1 MYPLAETLSYGP
13 YELKAYIPNFPK
25 HRWESQ
31 KSLKLWVLHP
41 SKVRWSRFVSLKNA
55 VFSELFWRK
64 SFFDPLQPS
73 IPPPM
78 IYINGKLCM
87 SAFRTYPNNRIF
99 LNQQAIRILLTVG
112 DRNVPMY
119 WDLVVIKVR
128 SVDKN
133 CLHME
138 ICQPNKNCLFWSH
151 LVKNVTKLRQST
163 ILSCSLTLGDKWSRN
178 RLEVSGQKRP
188 ALKAS
193 QATLIYF
200 SWSHLVKNMTKCR
213 KAMIPWWISETDWK
227 MVMQQKCSQLT
238 KIAPL

>member
-1 MYPLAETLSYGP
+1 
-13 YELKAYIPNFPK
+13 
-25 HRWESQ
+25 
-31 KSLKLWVLHP
+31 
-41 SKVRWSRFVSLKNA
+41 
-55 VFSELFWRK
+55 
-64 SFFDPLQPS
+64 
-73 IPPPM
+73 
-78 IYINGKLCM
+78 
-87 SAFRTYPNNRIF
+87 
-99 LNQQAIRILLTVG
+99 
-112 DRNVPMY
+112 MY

-178 RLEVSGQKRP
+178 RLEVSWQKRP

-213 KAMIPWWISETDWK
+213 KAMIPWWISETDWL
-227 MVMQQKCSQLT
+227 MVMQQKWSQLT
-238 KIAPL
+238 KIAPLKNLLTYMEVLILVTNDQNCWKTESGKHFGLTPLWGSVW